1 MMIGGSHVYLKRF
14 LYVSAS
20 LMFLAIAG
28 RATTVTTTNYNV
40 WKTNLTG
47 SPIELDFTKVKS
59 TSYSTSSGI
68 TLPPLQGPA
77 LSFVV
82 TGPDKTGYS
91 LTGGFYGS
99 TVSLFGASD
108 GTGYIRVDLPA
119 SGENAVLL
127 GLATQ
132 PSATLTV
139 TLSDLES
146 FTVSNGLFGLALSH
160 NITWLTISTVNGSQ
174 PVLDDFF
181 FGNSNLTQD
190 QINQSQS
197 AEAATALM
205 IGGGLLILFG
215 ARRKFTQRRLAA

>member
-1 MMIGGSHVYLKRF
+1 MYLTRL
-14 LYVSAS
+14 LYLSAS
-20 LMFLAIAG
+20 LGFLAAAG
-28 RATTVTTTNYNV
+28 QATTITTTNYNV

-47 SPIELDFTKVKS
+47 SPIELDFTKVKT

-82 TGPDKTGYS
+82 TGPDKTGYA

-99 TVSLFGASD
+99 TVSLLGASD
-108 GTGYIRVDLPA
+108 GAGYIRVDLPA
-119 SGENAVLL
+119 GGENAVLL
-127 GLATQ
+127 GVATQ
-132 PSATLTV
+132 PSAALTV

-174 PVLDDFF
+174 PVLDDFI
-181 FGNSNLTQD
+181 FGNSNLAQD

-215 ARRKFTQRRLAA
+215 ARRKFIQRRLAA

>member
-1 MMIGGSHVYLKRF
+1 MYLKR
-14 LYVSAS
+14 LLSVSAS
-20 LMFLAIAG
+20 LAFLAAAG
-28 RATTVTTTNYNV
+28 QATTITTTSYTV

-47 SPIELDFTKVKS
+47 SPIELDFTKIKT

-68 TLPPLQGPA
+68 TLPPLQGPV

-108 GTGYIRVDLPA
+108 GAGYVRVDLPG

-127 GLATQ
+127 GVATQ
-132 PSATLTV
+132 PSASLTV
-139 TLSDLES
+139 TLSDLQT

-160 NITWLTISTVNGSQ
+160 NISWLTISTVTGSQ

-181 FGNSNLTQD
+181 FGSSNLAQD

-197 AEAATALM
+197 VEGATALM

-215 ARRKFTQRRLAA
+215 ARRKFIQRLLAA

>member
-1 MMIGGSHVYLKRF
+1 MYLKRL

-20 LMFLAIAG
+20 AAFLAAAG
-28 RATTVTTTNYNV
+28 QATTVTTTSYTV

-47 SPIELDFTKVKS
+47 SPIELDFTKVKT

-99 TVSLFGASD
+99 TVSLLGASD

-127 GLATQ
+127 GIATQ

-160 NITWLTISTVNGSQ
+160 NITWLTISTVNGSK

-181 FGNSNLTQD
+181 FGNSNLAQD
-190 QINQSQS
+190 QINQTQS
-197 AEAATALM
+197 AEATTALM
-205 IGGGLLILFG
+205 IGSGLLILFG
-215 ARRKFTQRRLAA
+215 ARRKFTQRRVAA